1 MDIGAPRGRPR
12 QFERDKAL
20 DAAMKV
26 FWLLGYDATSM
37 RELGKAMS
45 LAPPSIY
52 AAFGNKAKLYI
63 EALDA
68 FERKV
73 SFLDM
78 SALTNAP
85 SLRDGVARLLENLI
99 TRLTK
104 TGSPKGCMILS
115 GTVAALGT
123 QSELISRL
131 IERRAD
137 YETVL
142 FAALQTW
149 LPQHKA
155 KVTAAMLT
163 IFARGMSDRAR
174 DGCRA
179 PELRR
184 SVSEFCT
191 LVGSAHSAAWI

>member
-1 MDIGAPRGRPR
+1 MEIGAARGRPR
-12 QFERDKAL
+12 QFDREKAL
-20 DAAMKV
+20 GEAMKR

-37 RELGKAMS
+37 RDLGEAMS
-45 LAPPSIY
+45 LSQPSIY
-52 AAFGNKAKLYI
+52 AAFGKKAQLYV
-63 EALDA
+63 EAIDA
-68 FERKV
+68 FEREV

-85 SLRDGVARLLENLI
+85 SLSEGVDRLLENLI
-99 TRLTK
+99 RRLTK

-115 GTVAALGT
+115 GTVAALGE
-123 QSELISRL
+123 QSELTSRL
-131 IERRAD
+131 IERRGD

-149 LPQHKA
+149 LPGHKA

-163 IFARGMSDRAR
+163 IFARGLSDRAR

-191 LVGSAHSAAWI
+191 LVGSGA